1 MKWQR
6 LRRKKDAYRC
16 TNGSTTVGDC
26 ISQKR
31 FLRLNNRP
39 TDRPSFHQVLKICF
53 SLMPVYGF
61 WPNQTDSS
69 RAAGAARHT
78 MLRRISSRFHRT
90 RKDPCAD
97 VHTQEAEPRVRF
109 TAASIVGNNS
119 PFLFHFHPLYLPHLR
134 TTYRAA
140 IALYLG
146 CPHKQGMHSMGVCV
160 CMCVPPH

>member
-1 MKWQR
+1 MAAAETKERCLSLHVWLDYCGR
-6 LRRKKDAYRC
+6 LYFPEAIFKAE
-16 TNGSTTVGDC
+16 
-26 ISQKR
+26 Q
-31 FLRLNNRP
+31 P

-69 RAAGAARHT
+69 RAAGAAPHT

-109 TAASIVGNNS
+109 TVASIIGNNS

-134 TTYRAA
+134 TTYGAA

-146 CPHKQGMHSMGVCV
+146 CPHKQGMHSMGVCA